1 MKKMTGR
8 GLAVLFLGLTGVVG
22 VAAPAQAG
30 VWQTDTHTAYA
41 SEAACHAAGARWQS
55 HYCTLTTY
63 PKDCSRCGT
72 RGWYLS
78 YFVN

>member
-1 MKKMTGR
+1 MGR
-8 GLAVLFLGLTGVVG
+8 ALALMFLGLTGVVA
-22 VAAPAQAG
+22 VATPAHAG
-30 VWQTDTHTAYA
+30 VWRTDENTAYTT
-41 SEAACHAAGARWQS
+41 EAKCHAAGAVWQS

-63 PKDCSRCGT
+63 PKGAGRGGT